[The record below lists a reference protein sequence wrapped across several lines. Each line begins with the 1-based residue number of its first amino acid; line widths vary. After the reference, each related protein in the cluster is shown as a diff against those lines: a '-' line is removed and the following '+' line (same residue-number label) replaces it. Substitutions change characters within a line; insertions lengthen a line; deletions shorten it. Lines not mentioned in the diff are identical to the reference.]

1 MFPYPLKDSAKL
13 WESDTIKTVQMKHH
27 SEACSGPQS
36 KDDNINALSNNNTC
50 NYPRQ
55 LSVSYLPTVEG
66 CTESTTKSTKQEN
79 QMHKHT
85 QKNHSLKYQRQAKR
99 LSKVKVMFCC
109 IYCTSLIFN
118 HISSL
123 LLYQQHPDW
132 HLILIQLVSS
142 SVHHIDLWACGAY
155 MDWSQQNSYFWSTEV
170 KRSPGE
176 YLQTAVIYIVPHN
189 FCLQQLWG

>member
-1 MFPYPLKDSAKL
+1 
-13 WESDTIKTVQMKHH
+13 MKHH

-55 LSVSYLPTVEG
+55 RSVSYLPTVEG
-66 CTESTTKSTKQEN
+66 CTESTTKNTKQEN
-79 QMHKHT
+79 HMHKHT
-85 QKNHSLKYQRQAKR
+85 HTHKNHSLKYQRQAKR

-109 IYCTSLIFN
+109 IYCTSSIFN

-142 SVHHIDLWACGAY
+142 SVHHIDL
-155 MDWSQQNSYFWSTEV
+155 
-170 KRSPGE
+170 
-176 YLQTAVIYIVPHN
+176 
-189 FCLQQLWG
+189 